1 MAWPKIGLM
10 PRCYLLDIAA
20 GRMDLLEWLEAAVGL
35 GPEGHELH
43 EAFFR
48 GKPPRYVAEVRRRAE
63 SLGVP
68 VVSLCFAPD
77 FTKPDPTERSA
88 EVERQRR
95 AIRLAAELGAG
106 LCRTLSGQ
114 RRDGLEREEAIAWV
128 VECIERSLPEA
139 ERCGVV
145 LVIENH
151 YKDAFWEYPEFAQ
164 KAEVFLRIVERI
176 RSPHFGVQFD
186 PSNAILAGEDPLEL
200 LQRVKHRLVAMHAS
214 DRYLESGASLED
226 LRCADG
232 TIGYSPKLRHG
243 EIGKGLNDYEA
254 IFAVLREI
262 EFDGWITVEDGE
274 TMASMGNSV
283 RFLKAMRQR
292 YFGGER

>member
-10 PRCYLLDIAA
+10 PRCYLRDIAA
-20 GRMDLLEWLEAAVGL
+20 GRMDLFEWLEASVDL
-35 GPEGHELH
+35 EPEGHELH
-43 EAFFR
+43 EAFFV
-48 GKPPRYVAEVRRRAE
+48 GKPPSYVAEVRLRAE
-63 SLGVP
+63 SLGAP
-68 VVSLCFAPD
+68 VASLCFAPD
-77 FTKPDPTERSA
+77 FTNPDPAERSV

-114 RRDGLEREEAIAWV
+114 RRAGLDTEEAIAWV
-128 VECIERSLPEA
+128 VESIERSLPEA
-139 ERCGVV
+139 ERCGVK

-200 LQRVKHRLVAMHAS
+200 LQQVKHRLAAMHAS
-214 DRYLESGASLED
+214 DRYLAPGASPD
-226 LRCADG
+226 QLRCADG

-254 IFAVLREI
+254 IFDVLCEVA
-262 EFDGWITVEDGE
+262 FDGWMTVEDGD

-292 YFGGER
+292 YFGPER